1 MKILLKQTDDFGT
14 EEPKEL
20 LIESDEIRSVEAFKP
35 IKTGTKI
42 ISLLTLRNLETYL
55 SDEGDGQ
62 SHLIGEHQN
71 FYVLETPS
79 EIFNLSKGIS

>member
-1 MKILLKQTDDFGT
+1 MKILLKQTNDLGT

-20 LIESDEIRSVEAFKP
+20 LIESDEIRSVEAFRP
-35 IKTGTKI
+35 ISSHPKS
-42 ISLLTLRNLETYL
+42 ISRLTLRRAETYL
-55 SDEGDGQ
+55 SDEGYEER
-62 SHLIGEHQN
+62 HLIVEHQC